1 VWPAHRDVEVV
12 EAEGDVSGVQGDCEA
27 VVDGMVAGDVGGGVA
42 VESEYRLCLG

>member
-27 VVDGMVAGDVGGGVA
+27 VVDGMVAGDVGGGEWRWKVNTGS
-42 VESEYRLCLG
+42 V